1 MRAVLLALT
10 DELRRLRAAGV
21 RTVSVSDE
29 SLETLRRLA
38 RDAEEGAGSREEGSE
53 AVRDAGGGEPAA
65 GLRPP
70 VSGLREPASRHPPP
84 AAGAG
89 LLPPPPVVTLPAG
102 DKAARWRALRELV
115 LNHPVCRAHV
125 HPGRQIV
132 FGVGNLEAKIMFVGE
147 APGAEEEQQGEPFV
161 GPAGQ
166 LLTKMIKAMGL
177 ERGDVYISNIMNWR
191 PELPAR
197 AGGTQVGNR
206 EPTPAEMAFCLPFL
220 TAQVEVVNPALLVA
234 LGATAARGLLGP
246 HSFRSLGEV
255 RGRWHDYRGRPLR
268 VTYHPSYLLRK
279 EAEGR
284 TAANRA
290 KRAAWEDFL
299 AVMERAG
306 LPVSEKQRNYFRE

>member
-125 HPGRQIV
+125 APGRQVV
-132 FGVGNLEAKIMFVGE
+132 FGVGSLDASILFVGE
-147 APGAEEEQQGEPFV
+147 APGADEEEQGEPFV

-166 LLTKMIKAMGL
+166 LLNRMITAMGL
-177 ERGDVYISNIMNWR
+177 AREDVYIGNIMNWR
-191 PELPAR
+191 PELAR
-197 AGGTQVGNR
+197 RADGRQVGNR
-206 EPTPAEMAFCLPFL
+206 EPTAEEVAFCLPFL
-220 TAQVEVVNPALLVA
+220 LAQIEVVDPRLVVA
-234 LGATAARGLLGP
+234 LGATAARGLLGAR
-246 HSFRSLGEV
+246 SFRSLGEV
-255 RGRWHDYRGRPLR
+255 RGRWHEWRGRPLR

-279 EAEGR
+279 QEEG
-284 TAANRA
+284 AAAAKRA

-299 AVMERAG
+299 AVLERAG
-306 LPVSEKQRNYFRE
+306 MAVSDKQRNYFL